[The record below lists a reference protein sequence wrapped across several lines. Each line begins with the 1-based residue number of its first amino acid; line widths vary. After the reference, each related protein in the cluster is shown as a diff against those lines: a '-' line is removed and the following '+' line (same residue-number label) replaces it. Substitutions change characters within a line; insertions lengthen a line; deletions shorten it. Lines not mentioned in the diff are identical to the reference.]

1 MPLDPF
7 ILIDGSSYLFRA
19 YHALPP
25 LTTTK
30 GQPTGAIYGMVNM
43 LRKLIA
49 QYNPNKIAV
58 VFDAKGKNFRH
69 ALYEPYKANRTV
81 MPQELSQQIEPLHAI
96 IEAMGLPLVMV
107 SGVEADDVIGTLATA
122 AKAKG
127 LSTLIFSGDKDFIQL
142 IDDQILL
149 INPMN
154 DEILDDAQVLKKLDI
169 VPAQMVD
176 YLTLIGDSID
186 NVPGVPSVGPK
197 TAVKWLKTYQSLEG
211 IIAAAAHI
219 HGKVGKQLRDTLP
232 LLAMFK
238 TLVTIQTDVKMDI
251 KIEDCIQKEPDIQRL
266 RTLLTDLEFKAWVKM
281 LDSEYTHHMPVIEEK
296 KTEALNNTYETILSE
311 EQFEQWLH
319 RLQNTTLWAF
329 DTETT
334 SLDYMQAKIVGL
346 SFATRPGTAAYL
358 PLKHDYEGAPLQ
370 LDCETVL
377 RRLKPLLENEHL
389 LKIGHN
395 LKYDQEVLK
404 NHGIELRGLG
414 FDTMLE
420 SYVLNSTFS
429 RHNLDALAKKY
440 LNYETVSFEMLAG
453 RGAKQL
459 TFNQVP
465 LEQAAFYAAEDADI
479 TLKLHHHLWPSLS
492 AAPAQ
497 KEIFEAIEMP
507 LIPILVSIE
516 RQGVLIDAEELAL
529 QGKTLSHRLEIC
541 EEQIYRLANKE
552 FNINSPKQLQEIL
565 YQDLK
570 LPILAKTPGGQASTA
585 ESVLEELALSFE
597 LPQII
602 LDYRSLVKLK
612 TTYIDKLPL
621 QINADTG
628 RVHTSY
634 HQAVTATGRLSSS
647 DPNLQNIPI
656 RTAEGRQI
664 RRAFIAP
671 PGYKIISADYSQI
684 ELRILAHLS
693 QDPALVKAFELGDDI
708 HRNTAAAVWGVPLE
722 FVSAEQRRSA
732 KTINFGLMYG
742 MSAFGLSKQLGIPV
756 QAAEEQVQRYFSCF
770 SEVKLF
776 MNTLKIKAA
785 EEGYVQTLMGRRLY
799 LPDLKSPIMASRRA
813 AERAAIN
820 APMQGSNADIIKLA
834 MIAMNKAFHQQ
845 NPKIRMIMQVHD
857 ELIFEVKKDFVAQAL
872 EQIKEIMENVYSLS
886 VPLKVD
892 IGVGNNWDEA
902 H

>member
-1 MPLDPF
+1 MPQVPLDPF

-49 QYNPNKIAV
+49 QYHPTKIAV

-81 MPQELSQQIEPLHAI
+81 MPEELAQQIEPLHAI
-96 IEAMGLPLVMV
+96 IKAMGLPLVMV
-107 SGVEADDVIGTLATA
+107 KGVEADDVIGTLATG
-122 AKAKG
+122 AKARG
-127 LSTLIFSGDKDFIQL
+127 LSALIFSGDKDFIQL
-142 IDDQILL
+142 IDEQIRL
-149 INPMN
+149 INPLT
-154 DEILDDAQVLKKLDI
+154 DDLLDYEGVLKKLEI

-211 IIAAAAHI
+211 ILAAASNI
-219 HGKVGKQLRDTLP
+219 SGKVGEQLREALP
-232 LLAMFK
+232 LLPIFK
-238 TLVTIQTDVKMDI
+238 TLVTIKTDVEMDI
-251 KIEDCIQKEPDIQRL
+251 KIEDCVPKVPDPERL
-266 RTLLTDLEFKAWVKM
+266 EQLFSELEFKAWIK
-281 LDSEYTHHMPVIEEK
+281 LLQIEKIPLVQEK
-296 KTEALNNTYETILSE
+296 KLEATHNGYETILSE
-311 EQFEQWLH
+311 EHFEQWLY
-319 RLQNTTLWAF
+319 RLQNTKLWAF

-346 SFATRPGTAAYL
+346 SFATQPGAAAYL

-370 LDCETVL
+370 LDFETVL

-404 NHGIELRGLG
+404 NHQIELQGLG

-440 LNYETVSFEMLAG
+440 LNYETVTFEMLAG
-453 RGAKQL
+453 KGSKQL

-479 TLKLHHHLWPSLS
+479 TLKLHHHLWPRLS
-492 AAPAQ
+492 ASLDQ
-497 KEIFEAIEMP
+497 KKIFETIEMP
-507 LIPILVSIE
+507 LIPILVRME
-516 RQGVLIDAEELAL
+516 RQGVLIDSEELAL
-529 QGKTLSHRLEIC
+529 QGKALTHRLEIC

-565 YQDLK
+565 YNDLK
-570 LPILAKTPGGQASTA
+570 LPILAKTPGGQASTV

-656 RTAEGRQI
+656 RTPEGRQI

-693 QDPALVKAFELGDDI
+693 QDPALVKAFEVGDDI
-708 HRNTAAAVWGVPLE
+708 HRNTAAAVWGLSLE
-722 FVSAEQRRSA
+722 SVTAEQRRSA

-742 MSAFGLSKQLGIPV
+742 MSAFGLSKQLGISV
-756 QAAEEQVQRYFSCF
+756 QAAEEQVQSYFDCF
-770 SEVKLF
+770 SGVKSF
-776 MNTLKIKAA
+776 MNTLKIKAS

-813 AERAAIN
+813 AERAAVN

-834 MIAMNKAFHQQ
+834 MIAMDKAFHQQ
-845 NPKIRMIMQVHD
+845 NTKIRMIMQVHD
-857 ELIFEVKKDFVAQAL
+857 ELVFEVQENFVEDAL
-872 EQIKEIMENVYSLS
+872 KQIKEIMEGVYLLS